1 MTRVYGATQGIRTTL
16 GTFDLSPKNS
26 INIWSSEIL
35 LHFGIWLLVLQPAI
49 AGVVSNRAQAAL
61 YGSIVGPLFI
71 SLLLFF
77 VSGVPTAE
85 KPVQKK
91 HYLMQHGPKAVED
104 RQPWDDYKV
113 GLFPAWSMS
122 ELMLRV
128 GILEK
133 HKHFLPYSTCYLP
146 SSTYLGQDY
155 YPARFANVPV

>member
-1 MTRVYGATQGIRTTL
+1 M
-16 GTFDLSPKNS
+16 
-26 INIWSSEIL
+26 
-35 LHFGIWLLVLQPAI
+35 LQPAI
-49 AGVVSNRAQAAL
+49 AGAVSNRAQAAL

-113 GLFPAWSMS
+113 GLFLRRSMRD
-122 ELMLRV
+122 LMLRV

-133 HKHFLPYSTCYLP
+133 HKHLFPYTACDLP
-146 SSTYLGQDY
+146 SFTYLGQNY
-155 YPARFANVPV
+155 YLARFANVPV